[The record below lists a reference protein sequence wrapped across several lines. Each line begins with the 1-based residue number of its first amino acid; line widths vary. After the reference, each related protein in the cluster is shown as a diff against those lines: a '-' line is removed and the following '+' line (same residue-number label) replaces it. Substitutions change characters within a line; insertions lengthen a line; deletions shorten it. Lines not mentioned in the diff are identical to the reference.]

1 MAGCWNSRCRENLK
15 ESEAEEIVLSV
26 RPGAVLTVGAA
37 EKEPVDY
44 VNASDY
50 ARRRLTVLVK

>member
-1 MAGCWNSRCRENLK
+1 MKLK
-15 ESEAEEIVLSV
+15 RLFCPFALRAI
-26 RPGAVLTVGAA
+26 LTVGAA